1 MRKIISSSAISIR
14 WMGLFGLLCVWTS
27 CSSPKLAQHSS
38 VHKHAYLSET
48 TEAPQAAQARPEATI
63 ADDVELVAS
72 SDPTVLPAVSEN
84 LAASVNEL
92 AIENPKLAR
101 KVAKLARKVEKQ
113 AATSENVV
121 QQASAKDQ
129 HAAKQLLA
137 KAEKKFDIMKAK
149 KANAAQAN
157 TTLVA
162 LGALLAIVGLV
173 LVLATSG
180 TASTIGIL
188 ALGVG
193 VVLLIISLLT
203 N

>member
-27 CSSPKLAQHSS
+27 CSSPKLAQNSTIHS
-38 VHKHAYLSET
+38 HAYSAET
-48 TEAPQAAQARPEATI
+48 TEAPQAAQGRTEATI
-63 ADDVELVAS
+63 AEDAELVAS
-72 SDPTVLPAVSEN
+72 SDPTILPAVSEN
-84 LAASVNEL
+84 LAASVNEI

-101 KVAKLARKVEKQ
+101 KVAKLANKVEKQ
-113 AATSENVV
+113 AAVSKNGV
-121 QQASAKDQ
+121 QQANVKDQ

-180 TASTIGIL
+180 TASTIGIV

>member
-27 CSSPKLAQHSS
+27 CSSPKLAQNSTIHN
-38 VHKHAYLSET
+38 HAYLSET
-48 TEAPQAAQARPEATI
+48 PEAPQAAQAGPEATI

-72 SDPTVLPAVSEN
+72 SDPTMLPAVSEN

-180 TASTIGIL
+180 TASTIGIV